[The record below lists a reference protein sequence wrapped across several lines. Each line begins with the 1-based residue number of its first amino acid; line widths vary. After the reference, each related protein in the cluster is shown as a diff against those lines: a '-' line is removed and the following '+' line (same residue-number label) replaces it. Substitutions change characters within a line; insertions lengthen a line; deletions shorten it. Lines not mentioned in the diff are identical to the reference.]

1 MRNEKHDKSKEEL
14 ILDVAKKVIEERG
27 FSSTRMDDI
36 AQRANV
42 AKGTLYLYFRSKDD
56 LFVRLMDRE
65 YAKVLSGLM
74 RVVEKEDD
82 VITKI
87 DAVIE
92 GFLRYMEENRS
103 FFLNI
108 MFEAPS
114 IKKDT
119 MKEKM
124 LEKNRMINEGLGK
137 LIKEGID
144 EGIIRD
150 DIEIPVIISSIIG
163 TVSRVIFYAIHF
175 ERDRSLITFKDS
187 ILKVI
192 FSGILKEKGGIL
204 W

>member
-1 MRNEKHDKSKEEL
+1 MEKEKQEKSKEEF

-42 AKGTLYLYFRSKDD
+42 AKGTLYLYFKSKDD
-56 LFVRLMDRE
+56 LFLRLMDRE
-65 YAKVLSGLM
+65 YSKVLSGLM
-74 RVVEKEDD
+74 RVIEKEDD

-114 IKKDT
+114 IKRET
-119 MKEKM
+119 MKGKM
-124 LEKNRMINEGLGK
+124 LEKNRLINEGLSR
-137 LIKEGID
+137 LIKKGID
-144 EGIIRD
+144 EGVIRD
-150 DIEIPVIISSIIG
+150 DIELPVMISAIIG

-175 ERDRSLITFKDS
+175 EKDRSLITFKDS